1 MSNWKLADV
10 SINAM
15 NHGGFVEARYVNDE
29 QQSSLS
35 VSFDRPGDLES
46 ISVEELFKRL
56 DEARDKALKS

>member
-35 VSFDRPGDLES
+35 VSFDRPNDLEG
-46 ISVEELFKRL
+46 ISVGELIKRL